1 MWEWEYGSGSESPRS
16 KKKCPR
22 KQKHVWLCHY
32 TYHLY
37 VYIYIYT
44 YIYIHTHTYIYI
56 YNTRMIG
63 VVCGGQTWLE
73 KGCPK
78 CQTHLRQQPEFNRE
92 LAHCPRPGFGLLRQ
106 LFWIANRHRHARVCS
121 NALRVY
127 NCISC
132 ITMIHLTA
140 IDQTRLSIDPRHRCD
155 WILSFKFSHYVPHLL
170 KKFLSC
176 IRLIW
181 MFSLK
186 RM

>member
-1 MWEWEYGSGSESPRS
+1 
-16 KKKCPR
+16 
-22 KQKHVWLCHY
+22 
-32 TYHLY
+32 
-37 VYIYIYT
+37 
-44 YIYIHTHTYIYI
+44 
-56 YNTRMIG
+56 MIG